1 MEKSLAIGKENT
13 SMVFKNYFLLQFLIL
28 LFLLD
33 LCTIGYYILLNVALN

>member
-13 SMVFKNYFLLQFLIL
+13 SMVIKKYFLLQFLIL

-33 LCTIGYYILLNVALN
+33 LCSTIVNVVLN